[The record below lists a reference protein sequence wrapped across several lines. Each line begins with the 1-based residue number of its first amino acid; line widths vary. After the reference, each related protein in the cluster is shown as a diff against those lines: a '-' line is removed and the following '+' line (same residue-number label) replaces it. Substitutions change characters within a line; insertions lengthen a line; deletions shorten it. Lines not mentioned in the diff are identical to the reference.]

1 MLILGISGGHDANWC
16 FVRDGEILGAFEKER
31 ITKRKHDSGEVVS
44 LIAKSLAYLGLTVDD
59 IDLVATSEPV
69 HRNTEPGFK
78 KLSGEKYCYPDQ
90 WETHTIELFDRV
102 YSCISVPH
110 HLAHAAYARYT
121 SPFES
126 AGVITWDGGGDF
138 YTEDAYCSTSIS
150 MWKGN
155 KLEWLKRVE
164 NSDFGSLWF
173 AYSNAIFGDGNAAG
187 KLMGLAAYGTNHLVD
202 NFRDR
207 FCAPIR
213 GILQGATTIKN
224 CWPDYFSPPFIQP
237 NIQWSDKAAQD
248 IAFAIQLLTEES
260 GLSIVDKFSTICS
273 YRNLALSG
281 GVALNGYLNTKIQ
294 ISGLFDNVFV
304 PPSVHDGGI
313 SVGCA
318 LFASHHVLEQ
328 PWKPSTAELALVG
341 YSYQEKEV
349 LAALSAGNYA
359 YKKITLD
366 DAVSVVAQAVIEGK
380 IVAWYEGRS
389 EHGPR
394 ALGNRSILA
403 LPHTKKSRETL
414 NGKIKF
420 RESYRPIAPVV
431 LEQDS
436 DSYFNMPWSS
446 PYMMYIVESKIGIRD
461 SIPSAL
467 HIDQTARVQ
476 TVSSKSSLGKIIEMI
491 KDITGIGC
499 VLNTSFNIK
508 TPIVETQPI
517 PVISFIISIILPREL
532 LLLTV
537 CTLAV

>member
-508 TPIVETQPI
+508 TPIVETPHDALSAYMESPI
-517 PVISFIISIILPREL
+517 DMLYLQGYLV
-532 LLLTV
+532 TKKG
-537 CTLAV
+537 